1 MHITNYQ
8 ILTDEN
14 INPKTVQYLQ
24 AKGFDVFDV
33 VEERLNGNDD
43 AFLLALATEKNR
55 IVVTHDSDFGQL
67 VIADGKPFIGI
78 IYLKPGHILP
88 NFTIQS
94 LEAIFAEIDF
104 IENPFI
110 IVAKHLGNT
119 TKIRVRQL

>member
-1 MHITNYQ
+1 MHISHYN

-14 INPKTVQYLQ
+14 INPKTVRFLRE
-24 AKGFDVFDV
+24 KGFDVFDV

-43 AFLLALATEKNR
+43 AFLLDFATKQNR

-67 VIADGKPFIGI
+67 AIADGKPFIGI
-78 IYLKPGHILP
+78 IFLKPGHILP
-88 NFTIQS
+88 HFTLQS

-104 IENPFI
+104 IEKPFI

>member
-1 MHITNYQ
+1 MQFSNYR

-14 INPKTVQYLQ
+14 INPKTVKFLRE
-24 AKGFDVFDV
+24 KGFDVFDV
-33 VEERLNGNDD
+33 VEQRLNGNDD
-43 AFLLALATEKNR
+43 AFLLEFATQDNR

-67 VIADGKPFIGI
+67 VIADGQPFIGI

-88 NFTIQS
+88 SFTIQS
-94 LEAIFAEIDF
+94 LEALIEEIDY

>member
-1 MHITNYQ
+1 MRFSDYQ

-14 INPKTVQYLQ
+14 INPKIVRFLRT
-24 AKGFDVFDV
+24 KGYNVFDV

-43 AFLLALATEKNR
+43 AFLLALATEQNR

-94 LEAIFAEIDF
+94 LEAIFDEVDF
-104 IENPFI
+104 IENLFI

-119 TKIRVRQL
+119 TKVRIRQF